1 MLACCIC
8 SPALVTNTTNHKWEV
23 DIEESAFVIK
33 CLAKAPPISCR
44 GNAILVVRLRRA
56 VLCRRQGIMLDYS
69 SLVVQMQVIVQS
81 CRGRSTEGLTRARR
95 REP

>member
-8 SPALVTNTTNHKWEV
+8 SAAPVTKTTNHKWEV

-56 VLCRRQGIMLDYS
+56 VLRRRRGIMLDYS
-69 SLVVQMQVIVQS
+69 SLVVQ
-81 CRGRSTEGLTRARR
+81 CK
-95 REP
+95 